1 MCSYQREQDW
11 IRCAVV
17 TRKAVGCAGAGTWR
31 PKTYHGE
38 KDGDREEDG
47 RWKEQRR
54 KRGRKDDA
62 ISLLHFCLGLNWTQK
77 RRLQVSI
84 WFSFHEESTY
94 TYFFKEVVNPN
105 KSARGP
111 LDELGKSLTFL
122 SGEQI
127 MP

>member
-1 MCSYQREQDW
+1 MGR
-11 IRCAVV
+11 
-17 TRKAVGCAGAGTWR
+17 GGGGTWR
-31 PKTYHGE
+31 PRTYHGE
-38 KDGDREEDG
+38 KDGEREEDG
-47 RWKEQRR
+47 RWREQRR

-84 WFSFHEESTY
+84 WFSFREESTY
-94 TYFFKEVVNPN
+94 TDFLKEVVNAN
-105 KSARGP
+105 KSVRGP